1 MLIEDVGVVVL
12 GFMTELIVKDKF
24 VDGGT
29 WVLISTIRLVEFVIV
44 QVEAI
49 PDRLQVEEPI
59 LIVLGNTII
68 TKDVETSRLTFLNQS
83 VYRLIALI
91 LVLAIV
97 SPNSVIVEGVATI
110 STVALSTR

>member
-29 WVLISTIRLVEFVIV
+29 WVLMSTIKLVEFVIV

-49 PDRLQVEEPI
+49 PDRLQLEEPI
-59 LIVLGNTII
+59 LMVLGNTTII
-68 TKDVETSRLTFLNQS
+68 KEVETNLLTFLNQS

-91 LVLAIV
+91 LVLETV
-97 SPNSVIVEGVATI
+97 TPNSAIVEGVATI
-110 STVALSTR
+110 STVPLSTR